1 MRIIWLKSLGS
12 VRMKMARKTST
23 SCVSIA
29 VLVSEPHASLM
40 SRASSSGGSGLQNTY
55 ELKYHEGKV
64 EGERDAYQEYK
75 RRETESC
82 AGLGEL
88 TAH

>member
-12 VRMKMARKTST
+12 VRMKVARKTST

-40 SRASSSGGSGLQNTY
+40 SRASSSGGSGLQNTN
-55 ELKYHEGKV
+55 ELKYRKGEMLIRNV
-64 EGERDAYQEYK
+64 NGERQKAV
-75 RRETESC
+75 
-82 AGLGEL
+82 AGWVN
-88 TAH
+88 